1 MRRKVLVVEEES
13 SIRNL
18 IYVLLGALE
27 CESDVACCGP
37 QALAMVE
44 RENFDAVLL
53 DLRSSSLAARQ
64 LVSGI
69 QQIRPSLIGRVL
81 YITGEVSDP
90 GILDLIE
97 QNCVT
102 RVRRGQL
109 LHDVWDRL
117 RQLLAQPEPPSR
129 YASKPRLQRIP

>member
-18 IYVLLGALE
+18 IYVLLGAMQ
-27 CESDVACCGP
+27 CESDVACSGP

-44 RENFDAVLL
+44 REDFDAVLL
-53 DLRSSSLAARQ
+53 DLRSSSLAAKQ
-64 LVSGI
+64 IVSGI
-69 QQIRPSLIGRVL
+69 QQMRPSLIGRVL

-97 QNCVT
+97 RNCIT
-102 RVRRGQL
+102 RVRRAHL

-117 RQLLAQPEPPSR
+117 RQLLSQPDRPAG
-129 YASKPRLQRIP
+129 YASKPDLQRIP